1 MKAIGAFLL
10 GLFTGWLVK
19 TMVADADLRHRIQAY
34 VNENSFLQD
43 RIRSLEV
50 QTKPKSLETKSVA
63 RPTTSPEEQP
73 GPVEQSRPIEA
84 DTSTNRRKDD
94 LKVINGIGP
103 ALEKRLNDTGI
114 YTFAELAELT
124 PEELEARLGNPRR
137 VAPTD
142 LIEQAREL
150 QKNNETG
157 TGAS

>member
-1 MKAIGAFLL
+1 MKTIGAFLL

-19 TMVADADLRHRIQAY
+19 TMVADADLRHRIQAF

-63 RPTTSPEEQP
+63 RPATQ
-73 GPVEQSRPIEA
+73 PVERPRPVK
-84 DTSTNRRKDD
+84 TNTRKDD
-94 LKVINGIGP
+94 LKLINGIGP

-114 YTFAELAELT
+114 YTFADLVQLT

-137 VAPTD
+137 VATAD

-150 QKNNETG
+150 AGQE
-157 TGAS
+157 

>member
-1 MKAIGAFLL
+1 MKTIGAFLL

-19 TMVADADLRHRIQAY
+19 TMVADADLRHRIQAF

-63 RPTTSPEEQP
+63 RPAIQP
-73 GPVEQSRPIEA
+73 AEQSRPNK
-84 DTSTNRRKDD
+84 TNKRKDD
-94 LKVINGIGP
+94 LKLINGIGP

-114 YTFAELAELT
+114 YTFADLVQLT

-137 VAPTD
+137 VATAD

-150 QKNNETG
+150 AGQE
-157 TGAS
+157 

>member
-19 TMVADADLRHRIQAY
+19 TMVADADLRHRIQTYA
-34 VNENSFLQD
+34 NENSFLQD

-50 QTKPKSLETKSVA
+50 QAKPKSLETKSVA
-63 RPTTSPEEQP
+63 RPATPPVEQP
-73 GPVEQSRPIEA
+73 GLMEQPRPNET
-84 DTSTNRRKDD
+84 DTNKDTRKDD

-114 YTFAELAELT
+114 YTFADLAELT

-150 QKNNETG
+150 ARQT
-157 TGAS
+157 